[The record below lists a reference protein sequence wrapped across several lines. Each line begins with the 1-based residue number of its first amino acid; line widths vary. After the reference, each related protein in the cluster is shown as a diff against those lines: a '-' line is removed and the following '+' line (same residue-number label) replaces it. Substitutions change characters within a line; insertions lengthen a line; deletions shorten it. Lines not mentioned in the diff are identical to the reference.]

1 MVCAQLHSDVDI
13 FSGCQTFGQNE
24 CAFVDQGNQD
34 TVYDETSGFLDDD
47 GSLAQFLGNLNDL
60 VDHFPVSYT
69 HLG

>member
-24 CAFVDQGNQD
+24 SAFVDQGNQD

-60 VDHFPVSYT
+60 VDIS
-69 HLG
+69 